1 MGPYGPHPHYMP
13 VMPYPHAPPPPLTG
27 QVAGSAPLPP
37 PPPPPPKESSK
48 PEEKNKDAEVKKEK
62 EKGAKTDEE
71 KKGGEGDSK
80 SQDGLDL
87 LASLAAPSDAAKKAN
102 GEAPS
107 DKKEGEVAPEAGN
120 AHAAVAAAA
129 AQLHAN
135 AEAAGIAIV
144 QMDGPTTSKKPRK
157 KTKMEEMTPKE
168 KLFVEKVRDCDVL
181 CGRGGK
187 FLCCCILVLAH

>member
-1 MGPYGPHPHYMP
+1 MGPYGPPPHYMP
-13 VMPYPHAPPPPLTG
+13 AMPYPHAPPPPLTG
-27 QVAGSAPLPP
+27 QMGISAPIPPPP
-37 PPPPPPKESSK
+37 PPPPPPKEISK
-48 PEEKNKDAEVKKEK
+48 PEEKNDDETKKED
-62 EKGAKTDEE
+62 EK

-80 SQDGLDL
+80 SQEGLEL

-102 GEAPS
+102 GESPS
-107 DKKEGEVAPEAGN
+107 DNKEGDEA
-120 AHAAVAAAA
+120 ADKV

-157 KTKMEEMTPKE
+157 KSKMEEMTPKE

-181 CGRGGK
+181 CGRGGT
-187 FLCCCILVLAH
+187 FFC